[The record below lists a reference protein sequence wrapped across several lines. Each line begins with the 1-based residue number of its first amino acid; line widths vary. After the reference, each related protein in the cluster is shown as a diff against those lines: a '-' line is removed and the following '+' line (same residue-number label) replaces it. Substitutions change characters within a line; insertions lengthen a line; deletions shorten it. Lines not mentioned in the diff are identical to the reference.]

1 MIHSDLMNILS
12 LCTEPTFTPESSL
25 MDQLEQHTHM
35 LGWIWSAGENQ
46 HGFWCE
52 IFTPEEVQV
61 FQGASLEEVL
71 NLALHYTTKKSLHH
85 V

>member
-1 MIHSDLMNILS
+1 MNILS

-35 LGWIWSAGENQ
+35 LGWIWSAGESQN
-46 HGFWCE
+46 GFWCE

-61 FQGASLEEVL
+61 FQGSSLEEVL
-71 NLALHYTTKKSLHH
+71 NLALRYTTKRILH
-85 V
+85 